1 MLKVTLASFILMSIA
16 LPAFAHPDPK
26 PVAPVAKTATK
37 TLNNIQMPSR
47 VELEA
52 AREAMP
58 DLNGLM
64 GDMMGMMK
72 DKDFTSKMEN
82 TAKVFGEQIEKSG
95 ALNTTSANGMPDFNA
110 LMDTM
115 FAVMGNEDAMGGM
128 LESLTDM
135 ASTLEQSVEKHVPK
149 TIEKTVP
156 KP

>member
-1 MLKVTLASFILMSIA
+1 MLKATLASLILISVA

-26 PVAPVAKTATK
+26 PVTPVAKTATK
-37 TLNNIQMPSR
+37 TLDNIQMPSR
-47 VELEA
+47 VELDA
-52 AREAMP
+52 ARKAMP

-64 GDMMGMMK
+64 GDMMGMMT

-95 ALNTTSANGMPDFNA
+95 ALSTTNANGMPDFNA

-135 ASTLEQSVEKHVPK
+135 ASTLEHSVEKHVPNAAQN
-149 TIEKTVP
+149 